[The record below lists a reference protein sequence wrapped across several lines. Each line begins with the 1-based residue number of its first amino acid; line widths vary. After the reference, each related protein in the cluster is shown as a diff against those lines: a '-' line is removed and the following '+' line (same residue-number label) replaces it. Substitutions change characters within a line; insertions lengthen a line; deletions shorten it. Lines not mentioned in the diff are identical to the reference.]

1 MQGFLKQPW
10 SSITQQPS
18 DSINPGLQ
26 THTLSLQVF
35 LLASVQSKFD
45 WHSETREDK
54 FLAAALA
61 ACSSSQ
67 YHVLVRLIFYKQYW
81 GHQNWLLL

>member
-18 DSINPGLQ
+18 DAINPGLQ

-54 FLAAALA
+54 TNESEVFTED
-61 ACSSSQ
+61 
-67 YHVLVRLIFYKQYW
+67 KQ
-81 GHQNWLLL
+81 LC

>member
-18 DSINPGLQ
+18 DAINPGLQ

-54 FLAAALA
+54 F
-61 ACSSSQ
+61 
-67 YHVLVRLIFYKQYW
+67 
-81 GHQNWLLL
+81 